1 MKSDTWESGK
11 KAQVLYGCKF
21 WGFHLHIKILGGF
34 VIFLDIKFFLGVI
47 FSNYSQHIVTVG
59 AASI

>member
-1 MKSDTWESGK
+1 MVS
-11 KAQVLYGCKF
+11 VLLSELG
-21 WGFHLHIKILGGF
+21 LHIKTLGEF

-47 FSNYSQHIVTVG
+47 FFNYSQHIVTVG